1 MLRDVS
7 QIQQLHIATMFDHC
21 GYQGFYDKLAV
32 QFAEVMVYD
41 DFYVLLESGERLN
54 LIHGKMS
61 DEQYRQ
67 MEQEI
72 ILPSLARQ
80 TVSGMS
86 VLSLLGHQD
95 LVTQPISR
103 GKWLSYC
110 QRHLIKDQ
118 IILWMQITR
127 EQRVWIVVDLKR
139 SYPFYTSEQ
148 VGRVKHWLPT
158 LEKLLYKHHR
168 DLALNKP
175 LPDLIHAAIDSF
187 SRKHLTRRESEL
199 VKLMFLGYSSKLAAK
214 ALSISPATERVH
226 RINIYAKLGISGQ
239 NELLQRLIKEVE
251 SELEQPAINV

>member
-21 GYQGFYDKLAV
+21 GYQGFYDKLAD
-32 QFAEVMVYD
+32 QFAEVVVHD
-41 DFYVLLESGERLN
+41 AFYVLLENDDQLKLVYGQMQDS
-54 LIHGKMS
+54 
-61 DEQYRQ
+61 QYGQ
-67 MEQEI
+67 LEQEI

-86 VLSLLGHQD
+86 VLSQLGHQD
-95 LVTQPISR
+95 LVTQPIHRSQ
-103 GKWLSYC
+103 WLNYC
-110 QRHLIKDQ
+110 QRHQIKDQ
-118 IILWMQITR
+118 IMLWMQITR
-127 EQRVWIVVDLKR
+127 EQRIWIVVDLKR
-139 SYPFYTSEQ
+139 SYPFFTSEQ
-148 VGRVKHWLPT
+148 INRVKHWLPT

-187 SRKHLTRRESEL
+187 SHKHLTRRESEL

-239 NELLQRLIKEVE
+239 SELLQRLIREVE
-251 SELEQPAINV
+251 SELEQPASC

>member
-21 GYQGFYDKLAV
+21 GYQGFYDKLAD
-32 QFAEVMVYD
+32 QFAEVVVYD
-41 DFYVLLESGERLN
+41 AFYVLLENDEQLD
-54 LIHGKMS
+54 LVHGQMT

-95 LVTQPISR
+95 LVSQPISR
-103 GKWLSYC
+103 SQWLSYC

-118 IILWMQITR
+118 IILWMQITC
-127 EQRVWIVVDLKR
+127 EKRVWIVVDLKR
-139 SYPFYTSEQ
+139 SYPFFTSDQ
-148 VGRVKHWLPT
+148 ISRIQHWLPT

-199 VKLMFLGYSSKLAAK
+199 VKLMFLGSSSKLAAK

-226 RINIYAKLGISGQ
+226 RINIYSKLGINGQ
-239 NELLQRLIKEVE
+239 NELLQRLLQEVE
-251 SELEQPAINV
+251 SEL